1 MHENKVDYTNTFCHL
16 IDNELIKE
24 KNYENDAFLS
34 WKKRWQKRIL
44 MNEGSF
50 EKNLKLMKKTNP
62 LVIPRNHKI
71 EEALEI
77 AEKGDYSLVKKIIEA
92 LKEPYKISNEKFNY
106 QNPGPKKE
114 NYKTFCGT

>member
-1 MHENKVDYTNTFCHL
+1 
-16 IDNELIKE
+16 
-24 KNYENDAFLS
+24 
-34 WKKRWQKRIL
+34 
-44 MNEGSF
+44 
-50 EKNLKLMKKTNP
+50 MKKTNP

-106 QNPGPKKE
+106 
-114 NYKTFCGT
+114 